1 METGAAGPAGAQVV
15 EDKNPEAGNVT
26 TLLPKMVAI
35 VVQGQVMKLLNSCVE
50 KLFGKREK
58 MQVTEFCS

>member
-15 EDKNPEAGNVT
+15 EDKNLEAGNVT

-35 VVQGQVMKLLNSCVE
+35 LVQGQVMKLLNGCVE
-50 KLFGKREK
+50 KLFVKRKK